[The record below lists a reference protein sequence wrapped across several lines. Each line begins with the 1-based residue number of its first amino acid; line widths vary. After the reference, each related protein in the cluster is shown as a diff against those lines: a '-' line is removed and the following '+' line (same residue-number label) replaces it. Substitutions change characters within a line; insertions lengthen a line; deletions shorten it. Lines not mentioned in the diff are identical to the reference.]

1 MEATALGA
9 KVRSIRKEH
18 RITQARLAEQLGI
31 SASYL
36 NLIEHNRRPL
46 PAGLLLKVARLFDL
60 DLDAFIADDTA
71 QVHADLMEVFG
82 DEIFDEAGLTRGDVD
97 EVVDHHPN
105 VARAVRTLYD
115 ALLASRRR
123 AQDLAADSED
133 AAGGASMP
141 YGLFGAG
148 RW

>member
-60 DLDAFIADDTA
+60 DLDAGEFLPA
-71 QVHADLMEVFG
+71 
-82 DEIFDEAGLTRGDVD
+82 
-97 EVVDHHPN
+97 
-105 VARAVRTLYD
+105 
-115 ALLASRRR
+115 
-123 AQDLAADSED
+123 
-133 AAGGASMP
+133 
-141 YGLFGAG
+141 
-148 RW
+148 